1 MDEKEIIAVNLA
13 NYRKKAGLSQL
24 DLAKKLQYSNK
35 NISKWENGETIPSV
49 FILKQIADIY
59 GIKVDDLLSPATVE
73 TTEMVEIKSHLDKRK
88 KNIFNFTML
97 LLANAIMFGLA
108 SIAIYVLGIVGV
120 TAFNKWLLYLYITPL
135 SALSVCIYIGVI
147 HKMLE
152 IISLSAFGW
161 LTCIS
166 LYVSLIKVQ
175 SIVLIFVIG
184 AGYQLIAFFVTIAV
198 NLKVNNKIG
207 RMLKRLLFK
216 KERKKVKLAKSED
229 PSKNEK

>member
-1 MDEKEIIAVNLA
+1 MDEKEIIAVNLT

-24 DLAKKLQYSNK
+24 ELAKKLQYSNK

-73 TTEMVEIKSHLDKRK
+73 KTEMVGIKSHLEKRK
-88 KNIFNFTML
+88 KNIFNLTML

-120 TAFNKWLLYLYITPL
+120 TAFNKWLLYMYITPL

-147 HKMLE
+147 YKMIE
-152 IISLSAFGW
+152 VVSLSAFGW

-166 LYVSLIKVQ
+166 LYVSLINVHD
-175 SIVLIFVIG
+175 IVLIFVIG
-184 AGYQLIAFFVTIAV
+184 AGYQLIAFCVTIAV
-198 NLKVNNKIG
+198 NLKVNNKAG
-207 RMLKRLLFK
+207 RMLKQILFK
-216 KERKKVKLAKSED
+216 KYRKKANLANAQKQNNKD
-229 PSKNEK
+229 K